1 MGWGQGML
9 AIYPVTSRDGGILGE
24 PGGQVRFDMLNRH
37 LELHPTSKVLR
48 QSLRV
53 VQVDH

>member
-1 MGWGQGML
+1 ML
-9 AIYPVTSRDGGILGE
+9 AIYPVTGRDGGILGE